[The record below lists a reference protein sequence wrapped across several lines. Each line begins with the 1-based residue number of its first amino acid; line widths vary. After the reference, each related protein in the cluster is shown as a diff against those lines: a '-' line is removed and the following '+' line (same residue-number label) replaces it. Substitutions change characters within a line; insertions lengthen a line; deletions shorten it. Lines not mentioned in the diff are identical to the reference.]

1 MDCLLNETL
10 DISTV
15 LDSTE
20 HYKQWLADSNQ
31 ALNLDASDV
40 SRVDAA
46 GIQALASLF
55 LTAEK
60 NQQKVTLNNSPKVL
74 TDGIT
79 ILGLTTVIDVSQ
91 RVDKE

>member
-55 LTAEK
+55 NRRKKPTKSYLKQFTK
-60 NQQKVTLNNSPKVL
+60 SV
-74 TDGIT
+74 DGWDHYFRT
-79 ILGLTTVIDVSQ
+79 YDSH
-91 RVDKE
+91 RC